1 MRFKNRFGQEDGQ
14 ALVIVALAMVVII
27 CFLGLAIDVGHLRY
41 ERHRLQSATDAAA
54 LAAGLELRICGSVP
68 NCPAMQAAAQ
78 SAMTENGYSG
88 ATLITNCSS
97 AAGTALTLMVNSP
110 SCLLGTKDPNTGSVR
125 YVEVVA
131 SETATTYFGQFVG
144 FNHVKLSARAEA
156 TRNPGTNCIYALDP
170 SGPQAIAVLVA
181 LGLNSNCGI
190 VDESTSPLAMTC
202 IVGAFIT
209 APKIAVTGGTGNLLC
224 GLSTKATK
232 GVPPPTP
239 ADPLAYLPAPAN
251 ANGACG
257 TTTSSPYRGSSS
269 AVNILLGGTYVFH
282 PGVYC
287 GGISITAALLT
298 NITFTPGVYILK
310 QGPGL
315 LGVTSGGLNI
325 TLSLLSNITGTG
337 VTFYNTGP
345 FGGYSITAPAAL
357 GLSNVNLSAP
367 ATGTYGG
374 MLFMQDKGNTSTGTF
389 VANLLQGSKLEGAV
403 YIPNASVAY
412 GVGAISSNYN
422 ILVAKDIAF
431 NVAVASTFGNN
442 YAALGIGSPLN
453 GDAAVLVE

>member
-1 MRFKNRFGQEDGQ
+1 MREEGGQ
-14 ALVIVALAMVVII
+14 ALVVVVLAMTVII

-68 NCPAMQAAAQ
+68 NCPAMQAAAT
-78 SAMTENGYSG
+78 SAMTENGYTGS
-88 ATLITNCSS
+88 TLITNCSS
-97 AAGTALTLMVNSP
+97 TAGTALTLMVNSP
-110 SCLLGTKDPNTGSVR
+110 SCALGAKDPNTGSNR

-131 SETATTYFGQFVG
+131 SETARTYFGQFVG
-144 FNHVKLSARAEA
+144 FDYVKLSARAEA
-156 TRNPGTNCIYALDP
+156 TRNPGPNCIYALDP
-170 SGPQAIAVLVA
+170 SGAQAIAVLVGIA
-181 LGLNSNCGI
+181 VTSNCGI
-190 VDESTSPLAMTC
+190 VDESSSSLAMTC
-202 IVGAFIT
+202 IVGAFIS
-209 APKIAVTGGTGNLLC
+209 APKISVTGGTGNLLC

-232 GVPPPTP
+232 GVPVPTP

-257 TTTSSPYRGSSS
+257 TSTGSPYRGSST
-269 AVNILLGGTYVFH
+269 AVNLLLAGTYVFN

-287 GGISITAALLT
+287 GGISITAGVLM
-298 NITFTPGVYILK
+298 NVTFNPGVYILK

-315 LGVTSGGLNI
+315 LGVTQGGLTI

-345 FGGYSITAPAAL
+345 FGGYSITAPAAV

-367 ATGTYGG
+367 TSGTYGG
-374 MLFMQDKGNTSTGTF
+374 MLFMQDKGNTSSGTF
-389 VANLLQGSKLEGAV
+389 VANLLQGSKLEGAF
-403 YIPNASVAY
+403 YLPNASVAY